1 MERPAEASR
10 SELDEWRESM
20 TQMIARQ
27 DGLVAG
33 GKWLSGPSD
42 LLGVAGVA
50 RNEMAHTRMLAWL
63 LDPRGRHRLGDA
75 VLQSLVHHVAAPA
88 EVPSPLVVRSVH
100 VSHWCNG
107 READIVVFGRDFT
120 LVVEVKV
127 DAPEQEKQ
135 CDDLYANYR
144 GKPGPLFLFLTPGG
158 WFPYTATGSARQAFK
173 TATWKQV
180 REMIE
185 SALENRE
192 AGLAGPGAAIP
203 AEYAITLKEHFR

>member
-1 MERPAEASR
+1 MGRQPSTAVA
-10 SELDEWRESM
+10 ELDEWRESM

-27 DGLVAG
+27 DGLVAD
-33 GKWLSGPSD
+33 GKWLSGPTD
-42 LLGVAGVA
+42 MLGIAGFA

-75 VLQSLVHHVAAPA
+75 VLRPLVRHVAAPA
-88 EVPSPLVVRSVH
+88 KVPSPLVVRSVH

-120 LVVEVKV
+120 LVIEVKV

-173 TATWKQV
+173 TASWKQV
-180 REMIE
+180 RKMIE
-185 SALENRE
+185 SALENRD
-192 AGLAGPGAAIP
+192 AGLAGPGTAIP